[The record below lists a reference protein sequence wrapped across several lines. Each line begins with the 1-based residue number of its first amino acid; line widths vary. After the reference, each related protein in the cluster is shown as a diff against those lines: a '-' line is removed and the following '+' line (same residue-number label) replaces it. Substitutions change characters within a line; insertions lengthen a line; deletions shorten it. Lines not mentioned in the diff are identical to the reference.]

1 MVFTTITVRVWLS
14 LYSLTTRF
22 LGDMMMNNDL
32 NVYISAHG
40 NCFICVKSD
49 GHQTCYLPCI
59 GHDGHQLC
67 GLVAGGSTAVYHLGA
82 RRWGQYMGRH
92 TACLTN
98 NVYLHYTTIKLMK
111 GINKPL
117 GSISCTEK
125 SRFRFIEAVHQ
136 WQ

>member
-1 MVFTTITVRVWLS
+1 
-14 LYSLTTRF
+14 
-22 LGDMMMNNDL
+22 MMNNDL

-40 NCFICVKSD
+40 NFFICVKSD

-59 GHDGHQLC
+59 GHDGRQLC
-67 GLVAGGSTAVYHLGA
+67 GLVAGGSTAVYHLRA

-111 GINKPL
+111 GKALRKHIL
-117 GSISCTEK
+117 HRK
-125 SRFRFIEAVHQ
+125 SRFCFIEAVHQ
-136 WQ
+136 W